1 MSVNSLTASPD
12 EIAGEFRR
20 PKNTA
25 SQAKGSIHDD
35 ATASKLGFR
44 GGTVAGSIHMDQYV
58 PLLTQAFGAPW
69 FERGNLS
76 LYFRQATVDQ
86 EAVRAFVVPTP
97 GEARARLRME
107 NETGDLINE
116 GTASSLGADEKTE
129 LYGRA
134 RSQTPAAPC
143 ALRLL
148 AACKIGDETK
158 DVPLRI
164 KADVAAKRLDTI
176 TETLPAYHATDDT
189 PAVLPPSLAVQ
200 LFRDVEKS
208 LWSRIEPV
216 VGLFGAIELQF
227 LKGPLRAETDYVGR
241 GRILALSESP
251 KTENIWY
258 QAWASDPKTGEDVGW
273 MIMYLRFLKASS
285 PLWKEG

>member
-1 MSVNSLTASPD
+1 MSITTEPH
-12 EIAGEFRR
+12 EIAGDLRR
-20 PKNTA
+20 PRNTA
-25 SQAKGSIHDD
+25 SKAKGSIHDD

-44 GGTVAGSIHMDQYV
+44 GGTVAGSLHMDQFI
-58 PLLTQAFGAPW
+58 PLLTQAFGTDW
-69 FERGNLS
+69 LERGNMS

-86 EAVRAFVVPTP
+86 EAVRAFVTP
-97 GEARARLRME
+97 SIGEPRARLRME
-107 NETGDLINE
+107 NEAGDLISE
-116 GTASSLGADEKTE
+116 GTASCLGADEKTE

-134 RSQTPAAPC
+134 KAQTPAVPG

-148 AACKIGDETK
+148 AACQVGDESA
-158 DVPLRI
+158 DVPMRASAEAVATRLETIPERI
-164 KADVAAKRLDTI
+164 D
-176 TETLPAYHATDDT
+176 AYGPRDGA
-189 PAVLPPSLAVQ
+189 PGVLPPSIAVQ
-200 LFRDVEKS
+200 LFREVEKT

-227 LKGPLRAETDYVGR
+227 LRGPLRAETDYVGR

-258 QAWASDPKTGEDVGW
+258 QSWARDAATGEDVGW

-285 PLWKEG
+285 QLWAGAA

>member
-1 MSVNSLTASPD
+1 MSLTEQAH
-12 EIAGEFRR
+12 EIAGDFRR
-20 PKNTA
+20 PHNTA

-44 GGTVAGSIHMDQYV
+44 GGTVAGSLHMDQYV
-58 PLLTQAFGAPW
+58 PVLLQAFGPP
-69 FERGNLS
+69 FLERGNVS

-86 EAVRAFVVPTP
+86 EAVRAFATP
-97 GEARARLRME
+97 AVGEPRARLRME
-107 NETGDLINE
+107 NEAGDLISE
-116 GTASSLGADEKTE
+116 GTASAVGADEKTE
-129 LYGRA
+129 LFARA
-134 RSQTPAAPC
+134 RAQTPAAPGS
-143 ALRLL
+143 LRLL
-148 AACKIGDETK
+148 SACKVGDEAAN
-158 DVPLRI
+158 VPLR
-164 KADVAAKRLDTI
+164 VPVETVTRRLTTI
-176 TETLPAYHATDDT
+176 TETIPAYLED
-189 PAVLPPSLAVQ
+189 PAALPPSLAVH
-200 LFRDVEKS
+200 LFRDVEKA

-241 GRILALSESP
+241 ARILALSESP

>member
-1 MSVNSLTASPD
+1 MSITTDSS

-44 GGTVAGSIHMDQYV
+44 GGTVAGSLHMDQYV
-58 PLLTQAFGAPW
+58 PLLIQAFGAPW
-69 FERGNLS
+69 LERGNIS

-86 EAVRAFVVPTP
+86 EAVRAFATP
-97 GEARARLRME
+97 AAHEARARLRME
-107 NETGDLINE
+107 NEAGDLISE
-116 GTASSLGADEKTE
+116 GTASCLGADEKTE
-129 LYGRA
+129 LYARA
-134 RSQTPAAPC
+134 RAQTPAVPG

-148 AACKIGDETK
+148 AACAVGDETA
-158 DVPLRI
+158 DVPLR
-164 KADVAAKRLDTI
+164 AAA
-176 TETLPAYHATDDT
+176 ETLARRLETIPERIDAYEPRDGV
-189 PAVLPPSLAVQ
+189 PAVLSPSIAVQ
-200 LFRDVEKS
+200 LFRDVEKT
-208 LWSRIEPV
+208 LWTRIEPV

-227 LKGPLRAETDYVGR
+227 LKGPLRADTDYIGR

-285 PLWKEG
+285 PLWREA

>member
-1 MSVNSLTASPD
+1 MSLTEQAH
-12 EIAGEFRR
+12 EIAGDFRR
-20 PKNTA
+20 PHNTA

-44 GGTVAGSIHMDQYV
+44 GGTVAGSLHMDQYV
-58 PLLTQAFGAPW
+58 PLLLQAFGEP
-69 FERGNLS
+69 FMERGNVS
-76 LYFRQATVDQ
+76 LYFRQATVDM

-97 GEARARLRME
+97 GEPRARLRME
-107 NETGDLINE
+107 NESGDLINE
-116 GTASSLGADEKTE
+116 GTASCLGADEKTE
-129 LYGRA
+129 LYARA
-134 RSQTPAAPC
+134 RAQTPASPG

-148 AACKIGDETK
+148 SACKIGDETA
-158 DVPLRI
+158 DVPLRVS
-164 KADVAAKRLDTI
+164 AEAVTRRLTTI
-176 TETLPAYHATDDT
+176 TEALPAYSDEP
-189 PAVLPPSLAVQ
+189 PALPPSLATH
-200 LFRDVEKS
+200 LFRDVEKR
-208 LWSRIEPV
+208 LWDRIEPV

-241 GRILALSESP
+241 ARILALSESP

>member
-1 MSVNSLTASPD
+1 MTLTTDAR

-44 GGTVAGSIHMDQYV
+44 GGTVAGSLHMDQYV
-58 PLLTQAFGAPW
+58 PLLRTAFGAP
-69 FERGNLS
+69 FLEQGNIS

-107 NETGDLINE
+107 NETGDLISE
-116 GTASSLGADEKTE
+116 GTASCLGADEKTE
-129 LYGRA
+129 LFGRA
-134 RSQTPAAPC
+134 RSQTPAVPG

-148 AACKIGDETK
+148 AACKVGDETR
-158 DVPLRI
+158 DVPLRA
-164 KADVAAKRLDTI
+164 KAETVARRLETI
-176 TETLPAYHATDDT
+176 SEKIPAYEPAGDS
-189 PAVLPPSLAVQ
+189 PAVLPPSIAVQ

-258 QAWASDPKTGEDVGW
+258 QAWAADPKTGEDVGW

-285 PLWKEG
+285 PLWREEAGR

>member
-1 MSVNSLTASPD
+1 MSITTDAH
-12 EIAGEFRR
+12 EIAGDFRR

-44 GGTVAGSIHMDQYV
+44 GGTVAGSLHMDQFV
-58 PLLTQAFGAPW
+58 PLLTQAFGSP
-69 FERGNLS
+69 FLERGNMS

-86 EAVRAFVVPTP
+86 EAVRAFVTP
-97 GEARARLRME
+97 SIGEARARLRME
-107 NETGDLINE
+107 NEAGDLISE
-116 GTASSLGADEKTE
+116 GTASCLGADEKTE

-134 RSQTPAAPC
+134 RAQTPAVPG

-148 AACKIGDETK
+148 AACKVGDETA
-158 DVPLRI
+158 DVPLRVS
-164 KADVAAKRLDTI
+164 AEAVARRLETI
-176 TETLPAYHATDDT
+176 PERIDAYEPKDGL
-189 PAVLPPSLAVQ
+189 PAVLPPAIAVQ
-200 LFRDVEKS
+200 LFRDVEKT

-258 QAWASDPKTGEDVGW
+258 QAWARDPATGEDVGW

-285 PLWKEG
+285 ALWAGVA